1 MTNQT
6 VVAEVTKPTVRN
18 FKAAADVENFYRFV
32 HENGLRDEATKILK
46 AIHGVIGEKPKRK
59 RRGRKK
65 LQ

>member
-6 VVAEVTKPTVRN
+6 VVTEAAKPTVRN
-18 FKAAADVENFYRFV
+18 FKASADVENFYRFV
-32 HENGLRDEATKILK
+32 HENGLRNEATKILK
-46 AIHGVIGEKPKRK
+46 AVHAVIGEKPKRK